1 MWDSWQS
8 FTVHGRGPLV
18 VALSMLTVILVAGFL
33 LPKSQ
38 HLGSLMV
45 VVPATTAALAGS
57 RITALSGV
65 LSCLGALALDIY
77 DNLLNTSIFA
87 VHLLAI
93 ALVSAFVITF
103 GRYKERNIR
112 ELTEVRAVSETVQ
125 RILLRPLP
133 PRVGDLRIAAVYH
146 ASHPHALVG
155 GDLYA
160 AARTDEA
167 LRVVIGDVK
176 GKGLPAVDDAAA
188 LLAAFRGAPHKG
200 LALPELVAHLE
211 VAMRAHFED
220 AERRE
225 GDVSER
231 FVTLLVLEIPD
242 TSADVRM
249 INCGHPPLYLVS
261 RTGARAVSPGVP
273 TPPIGLNSV
282 HAEDYAVDT
291 FLLDQQS
298 TILLY
303 TDGAIEARDS
313 AGRFYD
319 LQGRVVSWRH
329 AGPGD
334 LIRHVL
340 DGLAEHVGGEMRLD
354 DDIALV
360 AVSYSPDGD
369 KAGLRQPAVRAQ
381 LRG

>member
-1 MWDSWQS
+1 M
-8 FTVHGRGPLV
+8 
-18 VALSMLTVILVAGFL
+18 ILAVGFM
-33 LPKSQ
+33 LPKSE

-57 RITALSGV
+57 RMTALSAV
-65 LSCLGALALDIY
+65 LSCLGALALDTY
-77 DNLLNTSIFA
+77 DNLLDTSIFA

-112 ELTEVRAVSETVQ
+112 ELTEVRTVSETVQ

-160 AARTDEA
+160 AARTEGA

-188 LLAAFRGAPHKG
+188 LLAAFRGAPHK
-200 LALPELVAHLE
+200 ALTLPQLVAHLE
-211 VAMRAHFED
+211 VGMRAHFED
-220 AERRE
+220 AELRE

-231 FVTLLVLEIPD
+231 FLTLLILEIPD
-242 TSADVRM
+242 SSAEVHM

-261 RTGARAVSPGVP
+261 RAGARAVPPGIP
-273 TPPIGLNSV
+273 SPPIGLNSV
-282 HAEDYAVDT
+282 HARDYAVDT
-291 FLLDQQS
+291 FMLDQHS

-303 TDGAIEARDS
+303 TDGAMEARDT

-319 LQGRVVSWRH
+319 LHGRIVSWRH

-360 AVSYSPDGD
+360 AISYSPKDG
-369 KAGLRQPAVRAQ
+369 KARLRRPAERAQ